1 MYAFQSK
8 YIVVEGAIGAGK
20 TSLVLQLSKRYQ
32 ARTILEVVEEN
43 PFLPRFYEDIK
54 GYAFRTQIFFL
65 LSRYDQQIKATQQDL
80 FQQLSFSDY
89 MFAKDRIFAHL
100 NLSGNELAM
109 YEHLFQIMC
118 RDIPAPDIIIYLKA
132 STNLLMKRIMLRD
145 RLFERRISFGYLE
158 RLNNAYEDYFNNKQN
173 FPNSKLI
180 TFNADELDF
189 VGSSRDLELV
199 CQQLQQKDKE

>member
-145 RLFERRISFGYLE
+145 RPFERRISFGYLE